1 MTGSHPTLFRSYLHL
16 HFLVFIW
23 SFTAILGK
31 LISIPSLEIV
41 FYRTL
46 FAFLSLFLLI
56 KLRGLSLTIDKKN
69 FTAIFGTGSIIA
81 LHWVLFFLSARV
93 SNISICLAGLAT
105 SSLWTSLIDPVIS
118 KRKIK
123 IYEIILGILAIVG
136 VSVVFDAVIDQYLGF
151 LIAVASGFLASIF
164 TVINSRLVKKR
175 DHFVISFYQ
184 MLGAFLFVL
193 LFLPIYGFVITDNG
207 MELSLNLSDTMYL
220 LILSLVCT
228 VYAYS
233 TSIKL
238 MHKISAFAMTLTINL
253 EPVYGILLAVII
265 FEDDERMGTSFY
277 WGTCIILF
285 SVLLYPLLSSY
296 DRKGSLDALYNEPIK

>member
-1 MTGSHPTLFRSYLHL
+1 MANSQTSLFKSYLHL
-16 HFLVFIW
+16 HFLVFVW

-46 FAFLSLFLLI
+46 FAFIALFFII
-56 KLRGLSLTIDKKN
+56 KLKGLSLSLDKKN
-69 FTAIFGTGSIIA
+69 FAAIFSTGSIIA

-93 SNISICLAGLAT
+93 SNISICLAGMAT
-105 SSLWTSLIDPVIS
+105 SSLWTSLIDPIIS

-123 IYEIILGILAIVG
+123 IYEIVLGIVAIIG
-136 VSVVFDAVIDQYLGF
+136 ISVVFDAVIDQYIGF
-151 LIAVASGFLASIF
+151 LIAVASGFLASVF
-164 TVINSRLVKKR
+164 MVINSRLVKKR

-193 LFLPIYGFVITDNG
+193 LFLAIYGFIITDDSIR
-207 MELSLNLSDTMYL
+207 LSLNLSDTICL
-220 LILSLVCT
+220 LILALACT

-233 TSIKL
+233 SSIKL

-265 FEDDERMGTSFY
+265 FKDEERMGPAFY
-277 WGTCIILF
+277 WGTAIILC
-285 SVLLYPLLSSY
+285 SVLLYPVLSYY
-296 DRKGSLDALYNEPIK
+296 DRKGSLKVY